1 MLRESLAVF
10 TTLSLPR
17 SLGLRDIFMSQIDL
31 QRLAN
36 DMIAAAHEAGA
47 RILSHYGQVA
57 VELKDDKSPVTAA
70 DREADTVLVDTLK
83 RIAPEI
89 PVISEESS
97 PSAQIASDKAF
108 FLVDPLDGTKE
119 FIHGR
124 DEFTVNVAMIE
135 NRTPCFGIVYAPA
148 LSQAYITLA
157 SDRAVKF
164 DLDARAPLPQF
175 DSLEFEPITT
185 RACDAKNLVAAVSR
199 SHLDE
204 TTEAF
209 LAQHGIAETHASG
222 SSLKFCCLAE
232 GLADVYPRFGRTME
246 WDTAAGHAVLAAA
259 GGTVLDETGSPLT
272 YGKRERGYDNPGFVA
287 WGRAP

>member
-1 MLRESLAVF
+1 MNQLDIQMLVNE
-10 TTLSLPR
+10 
-17 SLGLRDIFMSQIDL
+17 
-31 QRLAN
+31 
-36 DMIAAAHEAGA
+36 MIAAAHEAGA
-47 RILSHYGQVA
+47 RILSHYGQVE
-57 VELKDDKSPVTAA
+57 VELKDDSSPVTAA
-70 DREADTVLVDTLK
+70 DREADTVLVDALR
-83 RIAPEI
+83 RIAPQV

-97 PSAQIASDKAF
+97 PSAQVASDEAF

-119 FIHGR
+119 FIHER
-124 DEFTVNVAMIE
+124 DEFTVNVALIE
-135 NRTPCFGIVYAPA
+135 NRTPRFGIVYAPA
-148 LSQAYITLA
+148 LSQAYVTLA
-157 SDRAVKF
+157 PDRAVKF
-164 DLDARAPLPQF
+164 HLDARAPLPQF
-175 DSLEFEPITT
+175 DDLEPELIAT
-185 RACDAKNLVAAVSR
+185 RACDPKSLVAAVSR